1 MSNLSRKEF
10 KVLLTEWRQNFVNE
24 RVTPDWIQ
32 QLVQIGVLIEVSD
45 LEIESQSGQLFRPT
59 PPANLH

>member
-1 MSNLSRKEF
+1 MDYVYVSGEELQRYRSSYGYD
-10 KVLLTEWRQNFVNE
+10 E

-32 QLVQIGVLIEVSD
+32 QLVQNGVLIEVSD